1 MLKIS
6 HAFIAARQPLWVTG
20 VRRFIMDAVRNTKN
34 TNTNKNLYSA
44 KFVDKT
50 RQRRW
55 VVIIFLRGDFFFF
68 PRLISAVADWM
79 SAILVH
85 MVWPYGEVRMQVW
98 NVLHAARWNIGR
110 KNCKKKSPSGHH
122 RTTCRAISSKA
133 RTDNRKKLVKQQYLL
148 YMSG

>member
-1 MLKIS
+1 
-6 HAFIAARQPLWVTG
+6 
-20 VRRFIMDAVRNTKN
+20 MDAVRNTKN

-85 MVWPYGEVRMQVW
+85 MVWPYGEVRMQV
-98 NVLHAARWNIGR
+98 
-110 KNCKKKSPSGHH
+110 
-122 RTTCRAISSKA
+122 
-133 RTDNRKKLVKQQYLL
+133 
-148 YMSG
+148 